1 MSEYKISKKR
11 LAEIIKEEY
20 QSIHEFDD
28 QEDYQSPEIGQSLQ
42 GGDERRPAE
51 RPDLINTVIEL
62 ASTDLGKLQDTIT
75 WFAMRAAQKDVD
87 EFLNGAGVGGYPGAE
102 AEPYSRKDESL
113 DSIRDLIKQELAKL

>member
-11 LAEIIKEEY
+11 LAQIIKEEY

-42 GGDERRPAE
+42 GGDERRSAE
-51 RPDLINTVIEL
+51 RSDLINTVLEL
-62 ASTDLGKLQDTIT
+62 AGSDLGRLQDTIT
-75 WFAMRAAQKDVD
+75 WFVMRAGQVDVD
-87 EFLNGAGVGGYPGAE
+87 EFLHGAGVGGYPGAE

>member
-28 QEDYQSPEIGQSLQ
+28 QEDYGETTDRS
-42 GGDERRPAE
+42 AE
-51 RPDLINTVIEL
+51 RSDLINTVIEL

-75 WFAMRAAQKDVD
+75 WFATRAAQKDVD

>member
-11 LAEIIKEEY
+11 LAQIIKEEY

-28 QEDYQSPEIGQSLQ
+28 QEDYGEA
-42 GGDERRPAE
+42 ERRSAE
-51 RPDLINTVIEL
+51 RSDLINTVLEL
-62 ASTDLGKLQDTIT
+62 AGSDLGRLQDTIT
-75 WFAMRAAQKDVD
+75 WFVMRAGQVDVD
-87 EFLNGAGVGGYPGAE
+87 EFLHGAGVGGYPGAE